1 MVLFTVMCSMS
12 ILGFVCFIGE
22 SSGGKPEIPT
32 VAGSAGG
39 CDGADA
45 AAAATVC

>member
-1 MVLFTVMCSMS
+1 MS

-22 SSGGKPEIPT
+22 SSGGQPEIPT